1 MHMQRAGFPQN
12 QQTRICTTQRAIVY
26 GHVHGPLHTIACG
39 YFRRK
44 LSRAMYAMG
53 HHLQLNSTQLPAEIS
68 TCNCMQWPAMY
79 MANHIIYALPWSIG
93 WCISTRHHRHCT
105 CRSIPQFHSGHVL
118 PAAGM
123 SQVPA
128 TARPADKG
136 GPCGGACRATSTLAL
151 EAAPRANSWLALV
164 AVSRVTAAAVPPP
177 PLLRCLR
184 CGSKQAPVSCTKVP
198 LRSCPSAMLL
208 RRTNATPAPPQPK
221 PRSRRNGRRSRTFP
235 SHRGTTSW

>member
-1 MHMQRAGFPQN
+1 MQRAGFPQN

-151 EAAPRANSWLALV
+151 EAAPRAKSWLALV
-164 AVSRVTAAAVPPP
+164 SWQYPE
-177 PLLRCLR
+177 
-184 CGSKQAPVSCTKVP
+184 S
-198 LRSCPSAMLL
+198 LL
-208 RRTNATPAPPQPK
+208 RR
-221 PRSRRNGRRSRTFP
+221 SRLRRCCAAFAVEASKHP
-235 SHRGTTSW
+235 

>member
-1 MHMQRAGFPQN
+1 MEESRGEWGPIIRCMLVRTCSAMHMQRAGFPQN
-12 QQTRICTTQRAIVY
+12 QQTLICTTQRAIVY

-105 CRSIPQFHSGHVL
+105 CGSIPLRPCAESIPCVPKAHVVVAVEAQPASMRPPEPPL
-118 PAAGM
+118 P
-123 SQVPA
+123 
-128 TARPADKG
+128 TFG
-136 GPCGGACRATSTLAL
+136 GGGGNSDDFAFLFALLAEL
-151 EAAPRANSWLALV
+151 EAGGVMIEP
-164 AVSRVTAAAVPPP
+164 
-177 PLLRCLR
+177 
-184 CGSKQAPVSCTKVP
+184 SKHP
-198 LRSCPSAMLL
+198 
-208 RRTNATPAPPQPK
+208 
-221 PRSRRNGRRSRTFP
+221 
-235 SHRGTTSW
+235 